1 MRNTIIPAQ
10 ITTVEDKITGNLSL
24 TQIILLI
31 IPVFVMTILFSL
43 VPPVMKLGIFKTI
56 LFILSGLICGVLAL
70 RIKGRV
76 VLNWLLFWL
85 KFKSRPTYYVFDKND
100 DYLRERELVNENQNK
115 TKRVIKV
122 KAKEKTKVLTEIDTI
137 KLADLIN
144 NQKNSLSF
152 EFNKQGGLHVSVE
165 MAKK

>member
-1 MRNTIIPAQ
+1 MRNTIILAQ

-56 LFILSGLICGVLAL
+56 LFSLSALICGILAL

-76 VLNWLLFWL
+76 ILNWLLVWL
-85 KFKSRPTYYVFDKND
+85 KFKSRPTYYVWDKND
-100 DYLRERELVNENQNK
+100 DYLRENELTKEIKDKKKVINRVK
-115 TKRVIKV
+115 TKE
-122 KAKEKTKVLTEIDTI
+122 KETVLTEIDTM
-137 KLADLIN
+137 KLINLIN

-152 EFNKQGGLHVSVE
+152 GFNKQGGLHVSME

>member
-43 VPPVMKLGIFKTI
+43 VPPVMKLGIFKTVI
-56 LFILSGLICGVLAL
+56 FVLSGLICGILAL

-76 VLNWLLFWL
+76 VLNWLLVWL
-85 KFKSRPTYYVFDKND
+85 KFKARPTYYVFDKND
-100 DYLRERELVNENQNK
+100 DYLRENELANENQSK
-115 TKRVIKV
+115 TKVAVKV
-122 KAKEKTKVLTEIDTI
+122 KTKEKTKVLTEIDTM
-137 KLADLIN
+137 KLIDLIN

-152 EFNKQGGLHVSVE
+152 EFNQKGGLHVSVE

>member
-31 IPVFVMTILFSL
+31 IPVFVMTILFSF
-43 VPPVMKLGIFKTI
+43 VPPVMKLGILKTI
-56 LFILSGLICGVLAL
+56 LFGLSVAICGILAL

-76 VLNWLLFWL
+76 VLNWLLVWL
-85 KFKSRPTYYVFDKND
+85 KFKARPTYYVFDKND
-100 DYLRERELVNENQNK
+100 DYLRESELPSENQNK
-115 TKRVIKV
+115 TKAVAKV
-122 KAKEKTKVLTEIDTI
+122 KAREKTKILTEIDTM
-137 KLADLIN
+137 KLIDLIN

>member
-31 IPVFVMTILFSL
+31 IPIFVMTILFSL
-43 VPPVMKLGIFKTI
+43 VPPVMKLGILKTI
-56 LFILSGLICGVLAL
+56 LFVLSGLICGILAL

-76 VLNWLLFWL
+76 VLNWLLVWL
-85 KFKSRPTYYVFDKND
+85 KFKARPTYYVFDKND
-100 DYLRERELVNENQNK
+100 DYLRESELANENQSR
-115 TKRVIKV
+115 TKVAVKV
-122 KAKEKTKVLTEIDTI
+122 KAKEKTRVLTEIDTM
-137 KLADLIN
+137 KLVDLIN

>member
-56 LFILSGLICGVLAL
+56 LFVLSGLICGILAL
-70 RIKGRV
+70 RIRGRV
-76 VLNWLLFWL
+76 ILNWLLVWL

-100 DYLRERELVNENQNK
+100 DYLRESELVNENKDK

-122 KAKEKTKVLTEIDTI
+122 KAKEKTKVLTEIDTM
-137 KLADLIN
+137 KLVDLIN

>member
-76 VLNWLLFWL
+76 VLNWLLVWL